1 MKNCI
6 AGLVIFI
13 AGMGLGAQETPIALL
28 EDSWMEPGRVT
39 EMLALHDL
47 QGGVYIPSIAG
58 NAFRVLRAGAGER
71 LGPYA
76 PEGFDGVSPAAR
88 NLKAI
93 SDGSERYLAFI
104 GRRDG
109 VESVCLF
116 GFGFWD
122 ALSYYPLAETEAEAI
137 RDYDLV
143 PTKGGGLTVYTLAG
157 GRLRS
162 FSTIK
167 RGDTLW
173 QEREI
178 SRPGEQAE
186 AFGVLRERNQEISY
200 GWYRIA
206 RKDYWEINLFSVNGA
221 GNLVVEQTGSWSHA
235 PRLEYGVSPEGKAVF
250 TITAGSA
257 VSVFHAEGPRFVRDL
272 IFNAPF
278 AAKRYSPALLRGG
291 SPGLLIGEAEGTDV
305 LYGVSHER
313 SGAPALRELFA
324 RPSAEILELFLTGNN
339 RISLIY
345 RVDQI
350 LGAALLHTDGGIIAD
365 RPLPVS
371 SGGAALFRQ
380 PPEENR
386 VYALSRASP
395 AESFLLS
402 MFEFEGETWRPAGE
416 TRVSRFFPEKAHSP
430 LGIRDEELLLMSS
443 PEALMLYETE
453 TSKSQIL
460 EMENYALSN
469 ALNGVVY
476 LAVSSEKGISLYR
489 IGE

>member
-1 MKNCI
+1 MKNFV
-6 AGLVIFI
+6 AGLVVLI
-13 AGMGLGAQETPIALL
+13 AGMGLGAQEAPIALL
-28 EDSWMEPGRVT
+28 ESSLPEPGRVT
-39 EMLALHDL
+39 EMRTLHDL
-47 QGGVYIPSIAG
+47 QGGVYIPYIAE
-58 NAFRVLRAGAGER
+58 NAFRILRAGAGER
-71 LGPYA
+71 LGPYE
-76 PEGFDGVSPAAR
+76 PEGFDGGAFAAR
-88 NLKAI
+88 NLKTI

-104 GRRDG
+104 GRRGG

-116 GFGFWD
+116 GFGFWGVM
-122 ALSYYPLAETEAEAI
+122 SYYPLADTEAEAI

-143 PTKGGGLTVYTLAG
+143 PSKGGGVTVYTLAG

-162 FSTIK
+162 FSTEK

-186 AFGVLRERNQEISY
+186 SFGVLRERNQEISY

-206 RKDYWEINLFSVNGA
+206 RKDYWEISLFSVNGA
-221 GNLVVEQTGSWSHA
+221 GNLVLERTGSWSHV
-235 PRLEYGVSPEGKAVF
+235 PRLTYGVSPEGKAVF

-272 IFNAPF
+272 NFNAPF
-278 AAKRYSPALLRGG
+278 TAKRYSPALLRDG
-291 SPGLLIGEAEGTDV
+291 SLGLLIGEAEGTEV

-324 RPSAEILELFLTGNN
+324 RPSAEILELLFTGSN
-339 RISLIY
+339 RISLVY
-345 RVDQI
+345 RADQT
-350 LGAALLHTDGGIIAD
+350 LGAALLHPDGGIIAD

-371 SGGAALFRQ
+371 PAGAALFRY
-380 PPEENR
+380 PLGENR

-395 AESFLLS
+395 AESFVLS

-416 TRVSRFFPEKAHSP
+416 TQVSRFFPEEAHSP

-453 TSKSQIL
+453 TSRGQIL
-460 EMENYALSN
+460 EMKKYALSN
-469 ALNGVVY
+469 ALNCVVY